1 MERVDGEGFPLSPF
15 SLSVVLP
22 KHLFNT
28 CLGNP
33 SDCVRKSHHQITLTS
48 LSLRNRFIIHSEM
61 LCAGQGVQQ
70 NGGGDSGTLLQGS
83 FWEHQLDYKL
93 NPTWLVAQGRSWQGS
108 QLDI

>member
-1 MERVDGEGFPLSPF
+1 
-15 SLSVVLP
+15 
-22 KHLFNT
+22 
-28 CLGNP
+28 
-33 SDCVRKSHHQITLTS
+33 
-48 LSLRNRFIIHSEM
+48 M
-61 LCAGQGVQQ
+61 LCVGQGVQQ